1 MKIKSAKIFK
11 DVDQVG
17 VRILES
23 IEIGMRRYEFVPVDE
38 VLKVTRLPENDL
50 NFHLSN
56 LLRSGLIRGRVA
68 PYKGY
73 ILTEAGYD
81 CLAFNALVKQ
91 NVLQAIGPPV
101 GVGKECTSLRSVAK
115 PERLAVP
122 SLRRIQSGIDI
133 RGKRCY

>member
-1 MKIKSAKIFK
+1 MKIRSAKVFK
-11 DVDQVG
+11 DVGQVG

-56 LLRSGLIRGRVA
+56 LLRNELIRGRVA

-73 ILTEAGYD
+73 VLTEAGYD

-91 NVLQAIGPPV
+91 NVLEAIGPPV
-101 GVGKECTSLRSVAK
+101 GVGKECTCLQSATK
-115 PERLAVP
+115 PEWLAVP
-122 SLRRIQSGIDI
+122 SLRRIQSGLDI
-133 RGKRCY
+133 RRKRCY